1 MQTRQRAS
9 AHMGPMISKF
19 YRLRAAESE
28 LETKERLEQLLAL
41 ARAMLADFEGAPP
54 TISEAALEQRRA
66 AGERGRQR
74 RVELGRLGGR
84 PRKGATK

>member
-19 YRLRAAESE
+19 YVIKAAETE
-28 LETKERLEQLLAL
+28 LDAKDRLDELLAL
-41 ARAMLADFEGAPP
+41 ARAMVRDFEESPP
-54 TISEAALEQRRA
+54 TISPAALEQRRA

-84 PRKGATK
+84 PRKV